1 MAPFRKKVPNGTVP
15 NVPFFSNFAGMKIKR
30 GILVALMLLA
40 VSVTR
45 AQDWSSPEF
54 ESMIKTYVKQSF
66 QVVGR
71 VFGVDDYQPEP
82 YPLQGA
88 NVKVTC
94 MGDTT
99 SFNGMAVDR
108 DGYFWVSMSRRDRL
122 RDTRLRVTISYLG
135 MQTIDS
141 ICSPQETKEDGI
153 STYSIK
159 LDSVVLRS
167 NPITTQEVEIIAE
180 LQRMYQRG
188 DTIIFNADA
197 YEMPSGSVLLDLVR
211 RLPGLRYTD
220 GKMTYLGRDIE
231 EIRLNGDSFFK
242 RDMSIALNNMPTEKL
257 KSLKLYEVPDDTLQR
272 TSDNHLVMD
281 METKDPVDRTIFANI
296 SAGITNRFDRYSISA
311 DGSSWKQGGG
321 EVFGSFSH
329 STIPSEYTRS
339 VKSEQTY
346 GSLYVDKQFDKVS
359 VGGSALYSNNYSQN
373 KDANYN
379 KMFMPE
385 FTQNSVSENE
395 SSSGS
400 HNLNGSASAT
410 WNINEKNWMSLSM
423 NYSRT
428 GSNSSNI
435 STDSI
440 SNEGE
445 GLVSATRQANRSQ
458 QDCDSYGM
466 NLGYGSRFG
475 QDDAYTFHSYFSYN
489 GSENESVSYNE
500 TESRFYK
507 LNDSTRT
514 VNHRILTPSQNNRFN
529 GSVSLDRSL
538 GMNGYIDLSYD
549 FSYNGNTS
557 VQNYED
563 MEADGTLSAVDSL
576 HYDKHDSD
584 MTNSIGLGYFYTD
597 SLYRFNVNAQATPTI
612 MTIDN
617 DHQGNNEHI
626 RYFGVR
632 YNANA
637 NLRFKV
643 LRGSEIGVGYSGF
656 NGLPGVSQL
665 STVTDY
671 SDPMNIRE
679 GNSSLKN
686 SFTHNFN
693 AEYQFR
699 SYMRTTV
706 SYGTV
711 RNEITTLTRLDRL
724 TGARRTS
731 PANINGSW
739 NMNEYLFLTY
749 PFRDLSLSF
758 TANHSFR
765 HNVAYVQ
772 TYTDTD
778 PGKSATDYHQLSF
791 NLSSGYS
798 DRFWMIQA
806 ETGYSIDR
814 SKSDYLD
821 KSNGG
826 RRFMA
831 SGNVSYQTQFGLG
844 ASTTC
849 SFNKPFGY
857 EMEQANKAECLWN
870 ISLEYSFLKNR
881 QAEIRA
887 TWRDILKSYNG
898 FQAAVS
904 GTSWNESR
912 TFGDTSMFV
921 ITFSYRFNDLR

>member
-1 MAPFRKKVPNGTVP
+1 
-15 NVPFFSNFAGMKIKR
+15 MKLKR
-30 GILVALMLLA
+30 GLWVVLMLLS
-40 VSVTR
+40 VSVAR

-54 ESMIKTYVKQSF
+54 ESMIKTYVKQVF
-66 QVVGR
+66 DVHGR
-71 VFGVDDYQPEP
+71 VFGVDEYEPNP

-88 NVKVTC
+88 NIKVTC
-94 MGDTT
+94 LGDTT
-99 SFNGMAVDR
+99 AFDGMAADR
-108 DGYFWVSMSRRDRL
+108 DGSFWVYMSRRDRL
-122 RDTRLRVTISYLG
+122 KDTRLRVTISYLG
-135 MQTIDS
+135 MQTLDS
-141 ICSPQETKEDGI
+141 IFAPEGKNDDGI
-153 STYSIK
+153 QTFNIE
-159 LDSVVLRS
+159 LDSVVLHS
-167 NPITTQEVEIIAE
+167 NPITTEEVEIIAE

-211 RLPGLRYTD
+211 RLPGLRYED
-220 GKMTYLGRDIE
+220 GRMTYLGRSIE

-242 RDMSIALNNMPTEKL
+242 RDMSIALNNMPTDKL
-257 KSLKLYEVPDDTLQR
+257 KSLKVYEVPDDTLQR

-281 METKDPVDRTIFANI
+281 METKEPVDRTIFASV
-296 SAGITNRFDRYSISA
+296 SAGTTNRFDRWSVSA
-311 DGSSWKQGGG
+311 DASAWKQGGG
-321 EVFGSFSH
+321 EVYASFSH
-329 STIPSEYTRS
+329 STIPSEYS
-339 VKSEQTY
+339 YSLKSEQTN
-346 GSLYVDKQFDKVS
+346 GSLYVDKQFKKVS
-359 VGGSALYSNNYSQN
+359 VDGSVSYGRSYSEN

-385 FTQNSVSENE
+385 FIQNSVSESE

-400 HNLNGSASAT
+400 HNLGGSASAY
-410 WNINEKNWMSLSM
+410 WNINERNWINLNMS
-423 NYSRT
+423 YSRT
-428 GSNSSNI
+428 GSHSQNVF
-435 STDSI
+435 TDSI

-445 GLVSATRQANRSQ
+445 GLISATRQANRSQ
-458 QDCDSYGM
+458 TDGDSYGM
-466 NLGYGSRFG
+466 TLGFGSRFG
-475 QDDAYTFHSYFSYN
+475 KSEEYSFHSYFSYN
-489 GSENESVSYNE
+489 GSQNESVSYNE
-500 TESRFYK
+500 TESHFYQ
-507 LNDSTRT
+507 LGDSTRT
-514 VNHRILTPSQNNRFN
+514 VNHRILTPSQNNRFD
-529 GSVSLDRSL
+529 GSVGVDRSL
-538 GMNGYIDLSYD
+538 GINGYIDLNYS
-549 FSYNGNTS
+549 FSYYGNSS

-563 MEADGTLSAVDSL
+563 MAADGTLSAVDSL
-576 HYDKHDSD
+576 HYDKHDKD
-584 MTNSIGLGYFYTD
+584 LTNTLGLGYYYSD
-597 SLYRFNVNAQATPTI
+597 SLYRFNMNAQATPTL

-626 RYFGVR
+626 RYFGVK

-637 NLRFKV
+637 NFRIKVFRF
-643 LRGSEIGVGYSGF
+643 SEVGVGYNGS

-706 SYGTV
+706 SYGTT
-711 RNEITTLTRLDRL
+711 RNEITTLTRLDRQ

-772 TYTDTD
+772 TYTDTE

-791 NLSSGYS
+791 HLSSGYS
-798 DRFWMIQA
+798 DRSWMLQA
-806 ETGYSIDR
+806 ETAYSIDR

-826 RRFMA
+826 RRLTA
-831 SGNVSYQTQFGLG
+831 SGNVSYQTPFGLG

-849 SFNKPFGY
+849 TFNKPFGY
-857 EMEQANKAECLWN
+857 EMAEANRAECLWN

-898 FQAAVS
+898 FQASVS

-912 TFGDTSMFV
+912 SFGDTSMIV
-921 ITFSYRFNDLR
+921 ITFSYRFNNFN